1 MTFEKI
7 NIADVIVIIGLVTAL
22 VLAIFYAMNELAMS
36 IASGLLGYIGG
47 SVKSAAVQK
56 KESDKL

>member
-1 MTFEKI
+1 MFEKI
-7 NIADVIVIIGLVTAL
+7 NIADVIVIIGLVAAL